1 MRFTSVYRTV
11 MHDMAKKRMK
21 NPEDY
26 IVPLNMNGLQGRM
39 LYLPP
44 PKGKNRQMLMIYG
57 LHASIERLFGMAED
71 LNKYGGVTL
80 PDLPGF
86 GGMTSYYK
94 IGEKPTLDN
103 LADYLAAFIKMR
115 YKHRRVTIIA
125 MSFGFVIVTR
135 MLQRYPELAGKVD
148 LLTSVVG
155 FVHNEDFMYSGI
167 KRFGFRVLATV
178 FSWRL
183 PAWFGQNVIL
193 RPLAI
198 RTTYQ
203 LVAGRHAKL
212 MDADKDERRR
222 RIDFEI
228 KLWQINDIRTYFQT
242 FLIMLNLNL
251 CDKTVKLPVYH
262 VAVNT
267 DHYFDNHIIE
277 QHLNVIYDGV
287 TIVNANMKAHAP
299 TIVAD
304 AKASAPLIP
313 RKLRRLLA
321 Q

>member
-1 MRFTSVYRTV
+1 
-11 MHDMAKKRMK
+11 MAKKQAK

-44 PKGKNRQMLMIYG
+44 PKGKNRQMLMLYG

-125 MSFGFVIVTR
+125 MSFSFVITTR
-135 MLQRYPELAGKVD
+135 MLQKYPELAKRVD
-148 LLTSVVG
+148 VLISVVG

-167 KRFGFRVLATV
+167 KRLGFHTLAAV
-178 FSWRL
+178 FSKRL
-183 PAWFGQNVIL
+183 PAWFAHRVLL
-193 RPLAI
+193 RPFFI

-212 MDADKDERRR
+212 MDADLEERKR
-222 RIDFEI
+222 RINFEI

-242 FLIMLNLNL
+242 FLTMTKLNL
-251 CDKTVKLPVYH
+251 CNQQVDLPVH
-262 VAVNT
+262 HIGVSN
-267 DHYFDNHIIE
+267 DHYFDNHIVE
-277 QHLNVIYDGV
+277 QHLNVIYNNV
-287 TIVNANMKAHAP
+287 EIIISNTPAHAP

-304 AKASAPLIP
+304 AKAAAPFIP
-313 RKLRRLLA
+313 RKIRTLLA
-321 Q
+321 R